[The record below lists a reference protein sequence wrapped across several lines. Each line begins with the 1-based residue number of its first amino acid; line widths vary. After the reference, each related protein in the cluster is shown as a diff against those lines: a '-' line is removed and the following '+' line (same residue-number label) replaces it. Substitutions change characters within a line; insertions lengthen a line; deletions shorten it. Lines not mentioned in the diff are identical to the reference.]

1 MKASKRNMRD
11 QILTNDRKIL
21 HCPNCG
27 AEYSGNSGDYWYL
40 PDEYIFTC
48 QDCLTEME
56 LVNKIITIDYED

>member
-27 AEYSGNSGDYWYL
+27 AEYSGNSGDY
-40 PDEYIFTC
+40 
-48 QDCLTEME
+48 
-56 LVNKIITIDYED
+56 